1 MSTENNIYECPR
13 GCKAQGGKPIA
24 ASIRG
29 WKKHMTRQHGGYDEA
44 ELAAIVGAVPPDA
57 ERGREQFLSEAE
69 SQQDTSQT
77 TGKIEGEAQSSES
90 GRPASPNTVNIK
102 KEQMARKF
110 SARMNKFKEK
120 LAARLTQGINLIAI
134 DKSPDWA
141 LNEDDEKLFAE
152 SLENCFEILDI
163 DFQIRPVQK
172 TLENPLWVLALPLV
186 ALLMIFLPKIMKAAM
201 QKDKE
206 DENVAA

>member
-1 MSTENNIYECPR
+1 MSLENNIYECPR

-29 WKKHMTRQHGGYDEA
+29 WKKHMTRNHGGYDET
-44 ELAAIVGAVPPDA
+44 ELAAIVGAAPPDI
-57 ERGREQFLSEAE
+57 ERGRELFLSEAE
-69 SQQDTSQT
+69 QSQTVSDETGKTAGSSGQDT
-77 TGKIEGEAQSSES
+77 GE
-90 GRPASPNTVNIK
+90 PARIDTISIK

-120 LAARLTQGINLIAI
+120 LAARLTQGINLIAV

-141 LNEDDEKLFAE
+141 LSEDDEKLFSE

-172 TLENPLWVLALPLV
+172 TLENPLWVLALPLA
-186 ALLMIFLPKIMKAAM
+186 ALLMIFLPKIMKAAA
-201 QKDKE
+201 QNKQEKSDSE
-206 DENVAA
+206 